1 MHVSTILA
9 AFVSTLA
16 LGVESKKINMQC
28 GFAADHTGMI
38 QQPYCCR
45 GFKPAEH
52 NPKANQATDC
62 DELKVPQLCED
73 QSRPACCYTI
83 GPEYICTS
91 HVVFQDAANV

>member
-1 MHVSTILA
+1 MRVSAILV

-16 LGVESKKINMQC
+16 LGVESKKINMHC

-45 GFKPAEH
+45 DFKPAEN

-62 DELKVPQLCED
+62 MFLFGDLPCAVCRV
-73 QSRPACCYTI
+73 S
-83 GPEYICTS
+83 
-91 HVVFQDAANV
+91 

>member
-62 DELKVPQLCED
+62 M
-73 QSRPACCYTI
+73 
-83 GPEYICTS
+83 
-91 HVVFQDAANV
+91 F